1 MEECKIYNENKL
13 DEFFLS
19 YDKILYKLN
28 LNNIKTKN
36 NREITHKDLR
46 KAIIVMQRKHK
57 NCRWKI
63 EKIRNR
69 NTYILIEGYYWLVYV
84 YFNNEK
90 KLVDADI
97 EFFEKRIKQYE
108 KLLNLKSKK
117 LFEKDIKTTELVNYF
132 NKKYETIEKA
142 IWKMIKVHSDYR
154 YVKNDSLL
162 ITKEGIEWL
171 CKNCF
176 KNKYLELLENYK
188 MELTDKYIEA
198 GYIYDN
204 FKKIRNNA
212 DK

>member
-63 EKIRNR
+63 EKIINR

-97 EFFEKRIKQYE
+97 EFFEKRINQYE

-117 LFEKDIKTTELVNYF
+117 LFKKDIKTTELVNYF

-154 YVKNDSLL
+154 YVKNDSWL

-204 FKKIRNNA
+204 LKKN
-212 DK
+212 